1 MKTIPT
7 FILTA
12 SILTASTLFAAEAP
26 KKKEPTKKEAANGAK
41 AAPAAQ
47 AIALKDPVAVV
58 DGVEIKK
65 ADLEQAFTRM
75 LAAQGIPADKLPD
88 EQRIQGYRMILDDM
102 IIEKIVTKKAA
113 NTKVTDEEVAAKI
126 ETFKT
131 KFGSEAAFK
140 EQIAKSGMTM
150 DKVKENV
157 REGMRQENWITAQ
170 IDGKDA
176 VADKDIEDF
185 YKKNPDQ
192 FKQPEQ
198 VRASH
203 ILVKVEQDAK
213 PEVVAEKEKA
223 AKAIAARVKKGEA
236 FDKLAQELS
245 EDPSAKQNSGDLNFF
260 GKGQMVPEFSD
271 AAFKMKKDEIS
282 EPVRSSFGFHVIKL
296 TDRKE
301 AETVTLEA
309 AKPKLLAYLKQ
320 QKRQGE
326 IEKVVKGLREKAD
339 VKINLPE
346 APKPPTP
353 PVPSAPVPEVN
364 LPKAPKPPVPP
375 VPSAPVPDEAQ
386 K

>member
-12 SILTASTLFAAEAP
+12 SILTASTLFAAEEP
-26 KKKEPTKKEAANGAK
+26 KKKEPAKKAAAADAEK
-41 AAPAAQ
+41 AAPAAK
-47 AIALKDPVAVV
+47 AIVLKDPVAVV

-65 ADLEQAFTRM
+65 ADLEQAFSRM
-75 LAAQGIPADKLPD
+75 LAAQGIPADKLPE
-88 EQRIQGYRMILDDM
+88 EQRIQGYRTILDDM

-113 NTKVTDEEVAAKI
+113 DTKVSDEEVAAKL
-126 ETFKT
+126 EGFKT
-131 KFGSEAAFK
+131 RFGSEAAFK
-140 EQIAKSGMTM
+140 EQIAKSGMTIE
-150 DKVKENV
+150 KVKENV
-157 REGMRQENWITAQ
+157 REGMRQENWINTQ
-170 IDGKDA
+170 INGKDV
-176 VADKDIEDF
+176 VADSDAEDF

-282 EPVRSSFGFHVIKL
+282 EPVRSQFGFHVIKV

-301 AETVTLEA
+301 AETLSLEA

-326 IEKVVKGLREKAD
+326 IEKVVKELREKAD

-346 APKPPTP
+346 APKPPALP
-353 PVPSAPVPEVN
+353 LPSAP
-364 LPKAPKPPVPP
+364 L
-375 VPSAPVPDEAQ
+375 PDEAQ

>member
-1 MKTIPT
+1 MKTNPT
-7 FILTA
+7 AIIAA
-12 SILTASTLFAAEAP
+12 SILTTSTLFAAEAP
-26 KKKEPTKKEAANGAK
+26 KKKEPAKKDAAASEK
-41 AAPAAQ
+41 AAPAAKPV
-47 AIALKDPVAVV
+47 ALTDPVAVV
-58 DGVEIKK
+58 DGAEIKK
-65 ADLEQAFTRM
+65 ADLEQAFSRM
-75 LAAQGIPADKLPD
+75 LAAQGIPADQLPP
-88 EQRIQGYRMILDDM
+88 EQRMQGYRMILDDM
-102 IIEKIVTKKAA
+102 IMEKIVNKRAA
-113 NTKVTDEEVAAKI
+113 DTKVTDEEVAAKI
-126 ETFKT
+126 ETFKAR
-131 KFGSEAAFK
+131 FGSEAAFK

-150 DKVKENV
+150 EKVKENV
-157 REGMRQENWITAQ
+157 REGMRQENWINAQ
-170 IDGKDA
+170 INGKDA
-176 VADKDIEDF
+176 VADNEAEDF

-203 ILVKVEQDAK
+203 ILVKVEKDAK

-236 FDKLAQELS
+236 FDKLAKELS

-301 AETVTLEA
+301 AETVTLDA

-320 QKRQGE
+320 QKRQVE

-346 APKPPTP
+346 APKP
-353 PVPSAPVPEVN
+353 APIPG
-364 LPKAPKPPVPP
+364 A
-375 VPSAPVPDEAQ
+375 AQ

>member
-12 SILTASTLFAAEAP
+12 SILTASTLFAAPAP
-26 KKKEPTKKEAANGAK
+26 KKKEPAKKEAPAEVEK
-41 AAPAAQ
+41 AAPAVKGS
-47 AIALKDPVAVV
+47 ALPDPVAVV
-58 DGVEIKK
+58 DGTEIKK
-65 ADLEQAFTRM
+65 ADLEQAFARM
-75 LAAQGIPADKLPD
+75 LAAQRIPADQLPE
-88 EQRIQGYRMILDDM
+88 EQRLQGYRMILDDM

-113 NTKVTDEEVAAKI
+113 ETKVTDEEVTAKL
-126 ETFKT
+126 EGFKT
-131 KFGSEAAFK
+131 RFGSEAAFQ

-150 DKVKENV
+150 EKVKADV
-157 REGMRQENWITAQ
+157 REGLRQENWINTQ
-170 IDGKDA
+170 INGKDA
-176 VADKDIEDF
+176 VADSDVEDF

-236 FDKLAQELS
+236 FDKLAKELS
-245 EDPSAKQNSGDLNFF
+245 EDPSAKENSGDLNFF

-282 EPVRSSFGFHVIKL
+282 EPVRSQFGFHVIKV

-301 AETVTLEA
+301 AEVVTLEA
-309 AKPKLLAYLKQ
+309 AKPKLLPYLKQ

-346 APKPPTP
+346 APKPP
-353 PVPSAPVPEVN
+353 ALPE
-364 LPKAPKPPVPP
+364 
-375 VPSAPVPDEAQ
+375 PSAPVPDEP
-386 K
+386 KK

>member
-1 MKTIPT
+1 MKSIPT

-12 SILTASTLFAAEAP
+12 SILTASALFAAETP
-26 KKKEPTKKEAANGAK
+26 KKAVAKKAPAEKKAPADEAPAEK
-41 AAPAAQ
+41 APAAPK
-47 AIALKDPVAVV
+47 AIVLTDPVAVV
-58 DGVEIKK
+58 DGMEIKK
-65 ADLEQAFTRM
+65 AELDEALVRM
-75 LAAQGIPADKLPD
+75 LKAQGIPADKFPD
-88 EQRIQGYRMILDDM
+88 EQRIQGYHMILDNL
-102 IIEKIVTKKAA
+102 IIEKLVTKRSAD
-113 NTKVTDEEVAAKI
+113 TKVTDEEVAAKM
-126 ETFKT
+126 EGFKAR
-131 KFGSEAAFK
+131 FGSEAALK
-140 EQIAKSGMTM
+140 EQIEKSGLTL

-157 REGMRQENWITAQ
+157 REGLRQEHWIDSQ
-170 IDGKDA
+170 IKGRDE
-176 VADKDIEDF
+176 VADSAAEDF

-223 AKAIAARVKKGEA
+223 AKAIATRVKKGEA

-245 EDPSAKQNSGDLNFF
+245 EDPSAKQNSGDLDYF
-260 GKGQMVPEFSD
+260 GREQMVPEFSE

-282 EPVRSSFGFHVIKL
+282 EPVRSKFGFHVIKV
-296 TDRKE
+296 TDHKD
-301 AETVTLEA
+301 AGTVTLET

-346 APKPPTP
+346 APKLPEAPGL
-353 PVPSAPVPEVN
+353 SAPP
-364 LPKAPKPPVPP
+364 AP
-375 VPSAPVPDEAQ
+375 AQ
-386 K
+386 P

>member
-7 FILTA
+7 VILTA
-12 SILTASTLFAAEAP
+12 SILTASTLSAAESP
-26 KKKEPTKKEAANGAK
+26 KKKEPAKKEAAAESGKVAPKPGA
-41 AAPAAQ
+41 
-47 AIALKDPVAVV
+47 IDLKDPVAVV

-65 ADLEQAFTRM
+65 AELEEAFSRM
-75 LAAQGIPADKLPD
+75 LAAQGMPADRLPA

-102 IIEKIVTKKAA
+102 IIGKIITKKAA
-113 NTKVTDEEVAAKI
+113 DTKVTDEEVAAKI
-126 ETFKT
+126 ETFKAR
-131 KFGSEAAFK
+131 FGSEAAFK

-150 DKVKENV
+150 DKLKENV
-157 REGMRQENWITAQ
+157 RDGMRQENWINAQ
-170 IDGKDA
+170 IKGQDT
-176 VADKDIEDF
+176 VADKDAEEF

-203 ILVKVEQDAK
+203 ILVKVEKDAK

-223 AKAIAARVKKGEA
+223 AKAIVARVKKGEA

-282 EPVRSSFGFHVIKL
+282 EPVRSPFGFHVIKL
-296 TDRKE
+296 TDRKD

-346 APKPPTP
+346 APKPPAP
-353 PVPSAPVPEVN
+353 PA
-364 LPKAPKPPVPP
+364 
-375 VPSAPVPDEAQ
+375 PSAPVPDEAQ

>member
-1 MKTIPT
+1 MKSIPT

-12 SILTASTLFAAEAP
+12 SILTASTLLAADAP
-26 KKKEPTKKEAANGAK
+26 KKKAAPAEPAKKAPAEKEAAAPK
-41 AAPAAQ
+41 AV
-47 AIALKDPVAVV
+47 IKITDPVAVV
-58 DGVEIKK
+58 EGVEIKK
-65 ADLEQAFTRM
+65 AELDAAFSRM
-75 LAAQGIPADKLPD
+75 LAAQGIPGDKLPE
-88 EQRIQGYRMILDDM
+88 EQRIMGYRMILDDM
-102 IIEKIVTKKAA
+102 IVEKLVTKRAA
-113 NTKVTDEEVAAKI
+113 DVKVTDDEVKAKM
-126 ETFKT
+126 EGFKT

-140 EQIAKSGMTM
+140 EQVEKSGMTM
-150 DKVKENV
+150 DKVKENI
-157 REGMRQENWITAQ
+157 REGMKQESWINAQ
-170 IDGKDA
+170 INGKDEVPDSEA
-176 VADKDIEDF
+176 EDF

-203 ILVKVEQDAK
+203 ILITVDKDAK

-223 AKAIAARVKKGEA
+223 AKAIAVRVKKGEP
-236 FDKLAQELS
+236 FDKLAAELS

-260 GKGQMVPEFSD
+260 GRGQMVPEFSD

-282 EPVRSSFGFHVIKL
+282 EPVRSQFGFHVIKV

-301 AETVTLEA
+301 AETVTLEQ

-346 APKPPTP
+346 APKPTAPELP
-353 PVPSAPVPEVN
+353 PAGAPAPE
-364 LPKAPKPPVPP
+364 PAPK
-375 VPSAPVPDEAQ
+375 
-386 K
+386 

>member
-1 MKTIPT
+1 M
-7 FILTA
+7 
-12 SILTASTLFAAEAP
+12 
-26 KKKEPTKKEAANGAK
+26 
-41 AAPAAQ
+41 
-47 AIALKDPVAVV
+47 
-58 DGVEIKK
+58 
-65 ADLEQAFTRM
+65 
-75 LAAQGIPADKLPD
+75 
-88 EQRIQGYRMILDDM
+88 
-102 IIEKIVTKKAA
+102 
-113 NTKVTDEEVAAKI
+113 
-126 ETFKT
+126 
-131 KFGSEAAFK
+131 
-140 EQIAKSGMTM
+140 
-150 DKVKENV
+150 
-157 REGMRQENWITAQ
+157 
-170 IDGKDA
+170 
-176 VADKDIEDF
+176 ADKDAEEF

-203 ILVKVEQDAK
+203 ILVKLEKDAK

-346 APKPPTP
+346 APKPAAP
-353 PVPSAPVPEVN
+353 PVAPAASVPGA
-364 LPKAPKPPVPP
+364 APK
-375 VPSAPVPDEAQ
+375 
-386 K
+386 